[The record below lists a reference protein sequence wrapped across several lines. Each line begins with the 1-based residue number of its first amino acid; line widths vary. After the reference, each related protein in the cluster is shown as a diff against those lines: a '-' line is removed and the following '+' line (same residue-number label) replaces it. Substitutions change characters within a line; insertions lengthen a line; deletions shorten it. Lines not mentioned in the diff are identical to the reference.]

1 MFEKYS
7 PARQA
12 DRVKAAV
19 FIAMGSG
26 DVRVPQ
32 VHGDTYYSALT
43 KAGKKVEYVV
53 YKGEGHGFNKDEN
66 VNDFYK
72 RLEKFFAENLKP
84 SN

>member
-1 MFEKYS
+1 
-7 PARQA
+7 
-12 DRVKAAV
+12 
-19 FIAMGSG
+19 
-26 DVRVPQ
+26 VRVPQ

-66 VNDFYK
+66 VFDFYK

-84 SN
+84 AN